1 MQTLKFDGR
10 LARAG
15 FLAALGFALML
26 AVGAFASA
34 AKAEVD
40 ALNTT
45 ALDARVSY
53 DQPLIKRGESTTI
66 HLMIEVHSP
75 REAWPGT
82 QDRPPVNLALVL
94 DRSGSMEDKGKLE
107 YAKRAA
113 KLMVD
118 LLDPRDRVAI
128 VEYDDRINVLWP
140 SAPVENAREIHRRID
155 SLTSRGST
163 NLTGGMMRG
172 VDEVLKHFDRS
183 ELNRVVLLS
192 DGLANQGITD
202 PYDIAREVRG
212 ARRDGV
218 RISSIGL
225 GLDYDEN
232 LMQAIAENGAGN
244 YHYVEHPS
252 QIARIFEEELSTLV
266 RTTARDIKLRLNG
279 SGAITSVDVI
289 SLESD
294 TPDDV
299 SVGDMFAGETQRIM
313 LKVDVA
319 GTDAASIALGDL
331 EMAYTD
337 ARSGEEQV
345 TVVPLSIKTSADA
358 SAVNKARNEDVV
370 VEAAL
375 FDAERTQLAAVAAYE
390 AGDTAR
396 ADGLLEE
403 LSARVETQAADMDD
417 GRLSAKLEALTV
429 EREQMSVAAAPAE
442 RSAYLK
448 SSKQR
453 LYQAKSGKRAGY
465 QLQVGDEGLEVERLQ
480 TALTDK
486 GFWSG
491 PIDGKYTDD
500 LEEAVDEFQA
510 AEGIKQD
517 GVAGPS
523 TLQNL
528 GLY

>member
-1 MQTLKFDGR
+1 MHTYEFSGR
-10 LARAG
+10 FARAG
-15 FLAALGFALML
+15 LFAAIAFALLL
-26 AVGAFASA
+26 ALGAFASA
-34 AKAEVD
+34 TTSAKAAQ
-40 ALNTT
+40 ALE
-45 ALDARVSY
+45 AKVSY
-53 DQPLIKRGESTTI
+53 DQPVIRKGETTTI
-66 HLMIEVHSP
+66 HMMIEVHSP
-75 REAWPGT
+75 RSAWPGIAE
-82 QDRPPVNLALVL
+82 RPPVNLALVL

-172 VDEVLKHFDRS
+172 VDEALDHYDAGD
-183 ELNRVVLLS
+183 LTRVVLLS
-192 DGLANQGITD
+192 DGLANQGVTE
-202 PYDIAREVRG
+202 PYEIARLVRQ
-212 ARRDGV
+212 ARRDGA
-218 RISSIGL
+218 RISTIGL

-266 RTTARDIKLRLNG
+266 RTTARDIKLRLNR
-279 SGAITSVDVI
+279 SGALRDVEVI
-289 SLESD
+289 SIEAD
-294 TPDDV
+294 AKDDV
-299 SVGDMFAGETQRIM
+299 SLGDMFAGESQTVM
-313 LKVDVA
+313 LRYEVSATDAESLALGELDVA
-319 GTDAASIALGDL
+319 FV
-331 EMAYTD
+331 D
-337 ARSGEEQV
+337 ARTGEEVSV
-345 TVVPLSIKTSADA
+345 TLPLSVTTSADDTTI
-358 SAVNKARNEDVV
+358 SQARNDDVS

-375 FDAERTQLAAVAAYE
+375 FEAEKTHLEAVAAYE
-390 AGDTAR
+390 AGDTQKAEGML
-396 ADGLLEE
+396 AD
-403 LSARVETQAADMDD
+403 LSGRVANLASEMDD
-417 GRLSAKLEALTV
+417 ARLTAKLEALNV
-429 EREQMSVAAAPAE
+429 ESEQMTAAAAPAE

-465 QLQVGDEGLEVERLQ
+465 LLQVGDEGLEVERLQ
-480 TALTDK
+480 QALADK
-486 GFWSG
+486 GYWSG
-491 PIDGKYTDD
+491 DVDGKYTQE
-500 LEEAVDEFQA
+500 LETAVDSYQA

-523 TLQNL
+523 TLQTL

>member
-1 MQTLKFDGR
+1 MHTHELNGR

-15 FLAALGFALML
+15 LLAALGFVLML
-26 AVGAFASA
+26 AVGAFAGT

-40 ALNTT
+40 AL
-45 ALDARVSY
+45 DAKVSY

-66 HLMIEVHSP
+66 NLMIEVHAP
-75 REAWPGT
+75 REAWPGI
-82 QDRPPVNLALVL
+82 QERPPVNLALVL

-155 SLTSRGST
+155 GLTSRGST

-202 PYDIAREVRG
+202 PYDISREVRG

-218 RISSIGL
+218 RISTIGL

-266 RTTARDIKLRLNG
+266 RTTARDIHLRIRE
-279 SGAITSVDVI
+279 SGAIEEIDVI
-289 SLESD
+289 SIETE
-294 TPDDV
+294 TPQDV
-299 SVGDMFAGETQRIM
+299 AVGDMFAGETQRVM
-313 LKVDVA
+313 LRVDIA
-319 GTDAASIALGDL
+319 ATDAPTLSLGDL
-331 EMAYTD
+331 EVTYTD
-337 ARSGEEQV
+337 ARSGDETTIE
-345 TVVPLSIKTSADA
+345 VPLAVRTSDDDK
-358 SAVNKARNEDVV
+358 AVTQARNEDVV

-375 FDAERTQLAAVAAYE
+375 FDAERTQLEAVAAYE
-390 AGDTAR
+390 SGDTAR
-396 ADGLLEE
+396 ADSLLEE

-429 EREQMSVAAAPAE
+429 EREQMSSAAAPAE

-448 SSKQR
+448 GSKQR
-453 LYQAKSGKRAGY
+453 LYQAKSGKRSGY

-480 TALTDK
+480 TALADK

-491 PIDGKYTDD
+491 PIDGRYTDD
-500 LEEAVDEFQA
+500 LEVAVDEFQA
-510 AEGIKQD
+510 AQGIKQD

>member
-1 MQTLKFDGR
+1 MHTHELKGR
-10 LARAG
+10 LSRAG
-15 FLAALGFALML
+15 VAAALGFALML
-26 AVGAFASA
+26 AAGAFAGK

-40 ALNTT
+40 AL
-45 ALDARVSY
+45 DAKVSY

-66 HLMIEVHSP
+66 NLMIEVHSP
-75 REAWPGT
+75 REAWPGI
-82 QDRPPVNLALVL
+82 QERPPVNLALVL

-155 SLTSRGST
+155 GLTSRGST

-202 PYDIAREVRG
+202 PYDIAREVRA

-218 RISSIGL
+218 RISTIGL

-266 RTTARDIKLRLNG
+266 RTTARDIHLRLNG
-279 SGAITSVDVI
+279 TGAIEEIDVI
-289 SLESD
+289 SVETE
-294 TPDDV
+294 TPQDV
-299 SVGDMFAGETQRIM
+299 AIGDMFAGETQRVM
-313 LKVDVA
+313 LRVDVA
-319 GTDAASIALGDL
+319 ATDASSLALGDL
-331 EMAYTD
+331 EVTYTD
-337 ARSGEEQV
+337 ARSGDEATLE
-345 TVVPLSIKTSADA
+345 VPLAVRTSDDDT
-358 SAVNKARNEDVV
+358 AVQQSRNEDVV

-375 FDAERTQLAAVAAYE
+375 FDAERTQLQAVAAYE
-390 AGDTAR
+390 AGDTVR
-396 ADGLLEE
+396 ADSLLQE

-417 GRLSAKLEALTV
+417 GRLSAKLEALNV

-453 LYQAKSGKRAGY
+453 LYQAKSGKRSGY

-480 TALTDK
+480 TALADK

-491 PIDGKYTDD
+491 PIDGKYTGD

-510 AEGIKQD
+510 AQGIKQD